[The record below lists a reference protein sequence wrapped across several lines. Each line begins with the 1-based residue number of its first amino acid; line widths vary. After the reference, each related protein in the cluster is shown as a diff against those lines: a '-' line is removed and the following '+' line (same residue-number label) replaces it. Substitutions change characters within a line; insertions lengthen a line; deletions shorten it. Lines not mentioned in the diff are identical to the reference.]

1 MSNELNRNSH
11 LISNVNEPQLP
22 QIQPN
27 SSNPDKDKFL
37 FFFEPEVM
45 AVDCCCGCS
54 LKTGV
59 QIIAILFVFASLSKF
74 FSSLHMSSFLE
85 IFLSGLLFLL
95 YFTAGVCIL
104 YSSMTFN
111 FIYAHTAY
119 FIYAIIFFFYL
130 VDDLLL
136 VIMVFSGI
144 STPMPSENI
153 FVTGIVL
160 LCAILIT
167 LSIQLY
173 MIWIVFSYS
182 IHTKHKRYHLV
193 SGYIF
198 IKP

>member
-11 LISNVNEPQLP
+11 LISNVNEPQVA

-27 SSNPDKDKFL
+27 STNPDKEKFL
-37 FFFEPEVM
+37 FFFEPEVLS
-45 AVDCCCGCS
+45 VDCCCGCS

-74 FSSLHMSSFLE
+74 FSALHMSSLLE

-95 YFTAGVCIL
+95 YFTAGVCTL

-119 FIYAIIFFFYL
+119 FIYALIFLFYL
-130 VDDLLL
+130 ADDALL
-136 VIMVFSGI
+136 VIMVFTGLYKPLS
-144 STPMPSENI
+144 SENL

-160 LCAILIT
+160 FCALLIT

-182 IHTKHKRYHLV
+182 IHIKHKRYHLV

-198 IKP
+198 NKA